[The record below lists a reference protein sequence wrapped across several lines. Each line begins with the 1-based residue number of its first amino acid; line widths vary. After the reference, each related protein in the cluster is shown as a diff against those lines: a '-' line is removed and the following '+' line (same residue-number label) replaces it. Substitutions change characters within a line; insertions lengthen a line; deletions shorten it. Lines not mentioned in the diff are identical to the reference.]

1 MSHEEKH
8 EWPSFGAVLDDVTSR
23 GISTRTSSGHD
34 SEIGQPSDEAQPS
47 FVGDRNWP
55 GPVSKTEEAGT
66 ALTSELVPAPLS
78 SPEPLAPLELDTKK
92 VRELLR
98 PSRPSTDLDLSALE
112 ALEPAEAIETESL
125 EETQLLEA
133 DATFEDTEIETEEL
147 FQDTEIETEELF
159 QDTEV
164 ETEELLEDTEI
175 ETEELLQ
182 DTEAETEEL
191 LEDTEVETEEL
202 QWSLDGE
209 TDAEVPPL
217 VFEMSDSELLEH
229 AQSDQLIEDS
239 DALSSED
246 TSEELFSDPF
256 PTEFPVGDAI
266 ATDPFSDLDDSLG
279 ITFTTPAGAAATPE
293 SDSDDLFADLTD
305 PVETDNT
312 EAVDEDAGAEVVGLF
327 DERPD
332 LVFDS
337 VEVANEIE
345 DDLFDLGEMTDNV
358 VPLISGSEPAQES
371 DSDLS
376 SFDLETPLDQASTDW
391 SSLIDEPEEEI
402 SPPVIGD
409 QFDFSSETAAT
420 LNPDELARSPRWRGL
435 GEPKITTDSEGEK
448 DVKDE
453 WAHMRPVEEP
463 TDSWW
468 ANRPRFLGGRKKAPE
483 KTPEEVE
490 ALLVAAGLSY
500 KTSCPT
506 CGVDGDLKNEDPLA
520 RQVHLSCSECDIS
533 WQTSYDIDAEAS

>member
-78 SPEPLAPLELDTKK
+78 LPEPLAPLELDTKK

-147 FQDTEIETEELF
+147 LEDTEVETEELF
-159 QDTEV
+159 QDTEI

-175 ETEELLQ
+175 ETEELLE

-191 LEDTEVETEEL
+191 FQDTEIETEEL

-371 DSDLS
+371 DSDSS
-376 SFDLETPLDQASTDW
+376 SFDPETPLDQASTDW

-435 GEPKITTDSEGEK
+435 GEPKIITDSEGDK

-463 TDSWW
+463 NDSWW